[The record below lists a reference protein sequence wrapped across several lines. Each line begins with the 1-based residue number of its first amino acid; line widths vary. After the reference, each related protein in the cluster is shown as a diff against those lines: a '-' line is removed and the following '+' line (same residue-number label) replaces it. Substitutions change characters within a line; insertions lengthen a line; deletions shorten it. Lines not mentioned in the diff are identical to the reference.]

1 MNNEKKKNGSV
12 SVRVTATDVFIII
25 AAAILLLLIV
35 RFVFLTDANDEAYDI
50 SYVIKLSGVRDEFS
64 DKLKAG
70 DALYLVSNG
79 VKVGTVTACEST
91 ASVLDKTGQVV
102 PGKSDIYVTVEVK
115 SSEAD
120 RINVSGC
127 DILVE
132 GQYAMRSANFSFE
145 CVCVS
150 IGK

>member
-1 MNNEKKKNGSV
+1 MTNGKKKNGSV

-25 AAAILLLLIV
+25 AAVLLLLLIV

-50 SYVIKLSGVRDEFS
+50 SYVVKISGVRDEFS

-70 DALYLVSNG
+70 DAIYLAANG

-102 PGKSDIYVTVEVK
+102 PGRSDIYVTVEVK

-120 RINVSGC
+120 RISVSGC
-127 DILVE
+127 NIVVE
-132 GQYAMRSANFSFE
+132 GAYSMRSASFSFE

>member
-1 MNNEKKKNGSV
+1 M
-12 SVRVTATDVFIII
+12 
-25 AAAILLLLIV
+25 
-35 RFVFLTDANDEAYDI
+35 
-50 SYVIKLSGVRDEFS
+50 RDEFS